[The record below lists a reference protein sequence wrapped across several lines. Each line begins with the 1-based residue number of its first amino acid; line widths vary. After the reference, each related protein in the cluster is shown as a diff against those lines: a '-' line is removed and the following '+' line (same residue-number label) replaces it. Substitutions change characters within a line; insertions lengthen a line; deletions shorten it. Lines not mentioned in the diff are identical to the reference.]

1 MISIRRRIISSRIRP
16 NATRHRHGTRQQEKK
31 QQSPQNRRKQCI
43 HCGGTNHDKIECV
56 YKSAT
61 CQVCQ
66 QHGHIALGCAQRR
79 TTQAKTNPHRPPL
92 SRQSKQNQRKSVHH
106 NKSKNKLDIAIGKR
120 VWVCDATNRNAT
132 VWIAGGVR
140 QVLFKHNCIVQLD
153 GTGKLTEPG
162 NRCGE
167 NVTTTTT
174 TNNEDED
181 IDFGQRER
189 ELERSASAQRSPNA
203 SPKTTPTLLN
213 VGESRNSPIHHQFAQ
228 PVVRRHRADRTTVTR
243 SQRLCNKT
251 TSGPGQGCTRTRRQ
265 PVDLTE

>member
-1 MISIRRRIISSRIRP
+1 MAKRLELQQSNSAKRQQ
-16 NATRHRHGTRQQEKK
+16 THRHGTRQLEKK

-43 HCGGTNHDKIECV
+43 HCGGTNHDKIECL

-66 QHGHIALGCAQRR
+66 QHGHIALGCAHRR

-92 SRQSKQNQRKSVHH
+92 
-106 NKSKNKLDIAIGKR
+106 LDIAIGKR
-120 VWVCDATNRNAT
+120 VWVCDAINRNAT
-132 VWIAGGVR
+132 AWTAGEVR
-140 QVLFKHNCIVQLD
+140 QVLFKNNCIVQLD
-153 GTGKLTEPG
+153 GTGKLIKRHITKI
-162 NRCGE
+162 RCEE

-203 SPKTTPTLLN
+203 SPKTTPTLPN

-228 PVVRRHRADRTTVTR
+228 PVVRRHRAGRTTVTR